1 MDSERVNALEN
12 RFNDLVMEWNN
23 KINLVSRKKTNIYDL
38 IKDSKLFFECIEF
51 KEGLEVLD
59 LGTGGGLPGVVI
71 KLHHPEVNVT
81 LVDSIKKKSDA
92 LRDIVFKLGLE
103 GTDVVNSRAE
113 ELGKHPNFKRR
124 FDYIVARS
132 VSTLDILVKW
142 SKNLVKPGGRLV
154 TIKGQE
160 ISEEIIRAKHY
171 KYVKNI
177 EIFENDGKNVLIV
190 HFVEKY

>member
-1 MDSERVNALEN
+1 MGPERVKALEK
-12 RFNDLVMEWNN
+12 RFNDLVMEWNS
-23 KINLVSRKKTNIYDL
+23 KINLVSRKKSNIYDL
-38 IKDSKLFFECIEF
+38 IEDSRLFLGCIEF
-51 KEGLEVLD
+51 MEGLEVLD

-71 KLHHPEVNVT
+71 KIHHPEVNIT

-124 FDYIVARS
+124 YDYIVARS
-132 VSTLDILVKW
+132 VSTLDILAKW
-142 SKNLVKPGGRLV
+142 SKNLIKPGGKLI
-154 TIKGQE
+154 TIKGVD
-160 ISEEIIRAKHY
+160 ISEEVLRAKRY

-177 EIFENDGKNVLIV
+177 EMFEKDGKNVLTV